1 MTPSVLA
8 APQSTDRA
16 AAPPLAQPAQ
26 ATSVTPAQAAPQP
39 AQAAPEMQAVVQ
51 VLTRPPGP
59 ETADLLRTPQPAALE
74 QQAANAADDPDAD
87 VPDLRLDLIAAP
99 LDRNGGGY
107 RYDQSNSA
115 DAAENDAL
123 IAEADLSVI
132 GFFRLETR
140 PAAQGLNV
148 VIRHAEPLNAAGLEA
163 LGAAAEAEAQRFGV
177 QAQVKFRHEPEI
189 EPT

>member
-1 MTPSVLA
+1 
-8 APQSTDRA
+8 
-16 AAPPLAQPAQ
+16 
-26 ATSVTPAQAAPQP
+26 
-39 AQAAPEMQAVVQ
+39 MQAVVQ
-51 VLTRPPGP
+51 VLTRLPGP
-59 ETADLLRTPQPAALE
+59 ETADLLRTSQPAALE
-74 QQAANAADDPDAD
+74 QQAANADTENAADDPDAD

-107 RYDQSNSA
+107 RYDQSNGA
-115 DAAENDAL
+115 DTAENDAL
-123 IAEADLSVI
+123 IAEADLSVL

-177 QAQVKFRHEPEI
+177 QARVKFRHEPEL